1 MRAYE
6 ISAKRLDKGGELTSL
21 NQWFL
26 RITVLLS
33 AFFLLY
39 DAENFGH
46 GVQNAM
52 MLCYRSVIPSL
63 YPFCI
68 LCLFTIYTGIFFNW
82 RPCNFLSKIL
92 FGLDGDV
99 GCVSLMSL
107 ICGYPVGA
115 KMIDG
120 LYKDGKITKIGA
132 QTLLMHC
139 VNPGPAFLLTMIG
152 KGIYG
157 SEMLGG
163 ILLVSELAAA
173 GITARIHKRKI
184 TAAVIKSSGQK
195 SQNGKEACIR
205 AVNDSGE
212 SILKICFWV
221 LLFGG
226 VSAVIQRSG
235 YLMPL
240 SCILEVTIGVYNA
253 KDYSPYLVAFLIGFG
268 GLSVQ
273 LQVVSVAKD
282 YLKKPMMLIF
292 WKTVQGAICAAVTWF
307 LVTLVKPSLSV
318 WNTVKISESHGNP
331 YLSAI
336 MLIGFV
342 LSTFLF
348 LHSGIHGKR
357 KLPGCLRLAKKHK
370 IC

>member
-1 MRAYE
+1 M
-6 ISAKRLDKGGELTSL
+6 

-26 RITVLLS
+26 RITVILS

-39 DAENFGH
+39 DAENFSR

-63 YPFCI
+63 YPFCV
-68 LCLFTIYTGIFFNW
+68 LCLFTVYTGIFSNW
-82 RPCNFLSKIL
+82 KLCNFLSRIL
-92 FGLDGDV
+92 FGLGGDV
-99 GCVSLMSL
+99 GSVSLMSL

-120 LYKDGKITKIGA
+120 LYKDGKISKIGA

-163 ILLVSELAAA
+163 ILLVSELSASV
-173 GITARIHKRKI
+173 ITARIHKRKI
-184 TAAVIKSSGQK
+184 TAAVIKSGGSNGQTV
-195 SQNGKEACIR
+195 KEACIR

-226 VSAVIQRSG
+226 VSAVFQKSE

-240 SCILEVTIGVYNA
+240 SSILEVTIGVHFA

-273 LQVVSVAKD
+273 LQVISVARD
-282 YLKKPMMLIF
+282 YLKKPALLIF
-292 WKTVQGAICAAVTWF
+292 WKTVQGAVCAAVTWL
-307 LVTLVKPSLSV
+307 LVSLIKPSLSV
-318 WNTVKISESHGNP
+318 SNTVKISESHGNP
-331 YLSAI
+331 YFSAVI
-336 MLIGFV
+336 LVIFV
-342 LSTFLF
+342 LSTFVF
-348 LHSGIHGKR
+348 LHSSIYGKKKPPR
-357 KLPGCLRLAKKHK
+357 RLLLAKKRE

>member
-1 MRAYE
+1 M
-6 ISAKRLDKGGELTSL
+6 I
-21 NQWFL
+21 
-26 RITVLLS
+26 LS

-39 DAENFGH
+39 DAENFGR

-52 MLCYRSVIPSL
+52 ALCYRSVIPSL
-63 YPFCI
+63 YPFCV
-68 LCLFTIYTGIFFNW
+68 LCLFTIYTGIFSNW
-82 RPCNFLSKIL
+82 KLCNAFSKML
-92 FGLDGDV
+92 FGLSGDV
-99 GCVSLMSL
+99 GSVSLMSL

-120 LYKDGKITKIGA
+120 LYKDGKISEIGA

-157 SEMLGG
+157 SETLGA

-173 GITARIHKRKI
+173 VVTARIHKRKI
-184 TAAVIKSSGQK
+184 TAAVIKSGGSNGQTAK
-195 SQNGKEACIR
+195 DACIR

-226 VSAVIQRSG
+226 VSAVFQKSG

-240 SCILEVTIGVYNA
+240 SGILEVTIGVHIA

-282 YLKKPMMLIF
+282 YLKKPALLIF
-292 WKTVQGAICAAVTWF
+292 WKTVQGMICAAVTRL
-307 LVTLVKPSLSV
+307 LVTLVNPSLSV
-318 WNTVKISESHGNP
+318 WNTVKITESHGNP

-336 MLIGFV
+336 MLVGFV
-342 LSTFLF
+342 LSTFVF

-357 KLPGCLRLAKKHK
+357 KSPHCLQLAKKHE